1 MSALESLTP
10 NRPRSASNP
19 IYRIKHLKELW
30 PGVVACGKNDR
41 FTNKGSPFLFSRY
54 TCVKILTSN
63 GPRNFSTVRIKI
75 VGRLLET
82 RLAGSARLKLL
93 AVILASA
100 LALLPAAAG
109 QDTSPEETDRQPA
122 AQPAPD
128 GPSVSGQL
136 PDKPVAGRNQTQTQ
150 SGLTIK
156 EQQNVEHEKETG
168 TSKDRLFW
176 VLPNF
181 LTIESADHVP
191 PLTAAQKFETTARGL
206 LDPSEFVLQ
215 AVVAG
220 LGQASNSIPE
230 YGQGFEG
237 YAKRY
242 ATAYADN
249 AVENMMSSA
258 VLPSVLHQ
266 DPRYYQL
273 GHGGFA
279 RRTLH
284 AFSRLFITRSDAGKD
299 EFNYSEVFGAGM
311 AAAISDYAYHPAGD
325 KSPGNVA
332 NVWGTQMG
340 LDYMTYML
348 KEFWPDLRRKFDR
361 KHRAE
366 PSQ

>member
-1 MSALESLTP
+1 
-10 NRPRSASNP
+10 
-19 IYRIKHLKELW
+19 
-30 PGVVACGKNDR
+30 
-41 FTNKGSPFLFSRY
+41 
-54 TCVKILTSN
+54 
-63 GPRNFSTVRIKI
+63 VRMRI
-75 VGRLLET
+75 VGRLLGT

-100 LALLPAAAG
+100 LVLLPVAAG
-109 QDTSPEETDRQPA
+109 EDTSSEGMNRQPA

-128 GPSVSGQL
+128 RPSVSQEL
-136 PDKPVAGRNQTQTQ
+136 PDKPVPGENETH
-150 SGLTIK
+150 SDLTVK

-168 TSKDRLFW
+168 TSKDRLLW

-181 LTIESADHVP
+181 LTIESAEDVP
-191 PLTAAQKFETTARGL
+191 PLTTRQKFETTVRGL
-206 LDPSEFVLQ
+206 LDPSEFVVQ
-215 AVVAG
+215 GVVAG
-220 LGQASNSIPE
+220 LGQASNSIPQ

-249 AVENMMSSA
+249 AVENMLSSA

-279 RRTLH
+279 RRTFH
-284 AFSRLFITRSDAGKD
+284 AFSRLFVTRSDAGNE

-311 AAAISDYAYHPAGD
+311 AAAISDYGYHPSGD
-325 KSPGNVA
+325 KSIGNVA
-332 NVWGTQMG
+332 NVWGTQTG
-340 LDYMTYML
+340 IDYMMYMV
-348 KEFWPDLRRKFDR
+348 KEFWPDLRRKLDR

-366 PSQ
+366 PAQ